1 MKNLPTGWDDFERVI
16 KDGYYYVDKT
26 KLISNLIGTGS
37 AVTLFTRPRRFGKTL
52 NMSMLKNFFEIG
64 SDPSL
69 FDGLAIA
76 DNKELCE
83 KHQGK
88 YPVIS
93 ISLKRVDGN
102 TFDEAYGKLCDVVGG
117 EAERFAFL
125 LDSTKLSEGD
135 KEDYRKLIKRESD
148 SATYYS
154 IPTNILTG
162 SLQKLSLLLSKHYGV
177 NTVIL
182 IDEYDVPLDKAHVH
196 GYYDEMVGIIRSMFH
211 DALKTNSNLAF
222 AVLTGC
228 LRVSKESIFTG
239 LNNLRIDS
247 ISMPRSGETFGFSDE
262 EVENIL
268 RDYGIYDKKNE
279 IKAWYDGFR
288 FGNDEVYCPWDVINY
303 VNDNIFEGSKG
314 AINYWANSSSNELVR
329 EFVDIST
336 RETTEELEKLVAG
349 DKVEKRINENLTY
362 RDLDGS
368 IDNLWGILYATGYLT
383 GTRGADNIY
392 TLWIPNKEV
401 CQIYEEDILK
411 WFDNRVRRD
420 TESATKFYNACLNGE
435 SAEMN
440 KVLNK
445 LLRKSVSVRD
455 TFARKDLKE
464 NFYHGFIL
472 GLLSQFSDI
481 QSNREGGNG
490 FSDITIVND
499 KLNKAAIL
507 ELKYSETEG
516 LQTMEKV
523 CDEALKQIE
532 YKNYAEDLVLS
543 GYEPIYKYGL
553 AFNKKRSYVKMEQQ
567 NV

>member
-1 MKNLPTGWDDFERVI
+1 MKNLPTGIDDFKLLRTE
-16 KDGYYYVDKT
+16 DYYYVDKT
-26 KLISNLIGTGS
+26 MLLKQFQPGKALLY
-37 AVTLFTRPRRFGKTL
+37 TRPRRFGKTL

-64 SDPSL
+64 SDSSL
-69 FDGLAIA
+69 FEGLEIA
-76 DNKELCE
+76 KDRAFCE
-83 KHQGK
+83 GHLGK

-102 TFDEAYGKLCDVVGG
+102 TFDEAFGKLCDVIGG

-125 LDSTKLSEGD
+125 LDSSKLSDGD
-135 KEDYRKLIKRESD
+135 KEDYRKLIKREPGSL
-148 SATYYS
+148 TYYS
-154 IPTNILTG
+154 IPANILTG
-162 SLQKLSLLLSKHYGV
+162 SLQKLSLLLSKHYGM

-182 IDEYDVPLDKAHVH
+182 IDEYDVPLDKAHDH

-211 DALKTNSNLAF
+211 DALKTNSSLAF

-239 LNNLRIDS
+239 LNNLDVYS
-247 ISMPRSGETFGFSDE
+247 ISDLECDDLFGFNE
-262 EVENIL
+262 LEVNKL
-268 RDYGIYDKKNE
+268 LQDYDLSDKKPDV
-279 IKAWYDGFR
+279 KAWYDGYK
-288 FGNDEVYCPWDVINY
+288 FGKKDIYCPWDVLKY
-303 VNDNIFEGSKG
+303 VEKHLSDRELEPQ
-314 AINYWANSSSNELVR
+314 NYWANSSGNDLVR

-336 RETTEELEKLVAG
+336 ETTTDELERLVAG
-349 DKVEKRINENLTY
+349 EKVEKRINENLTY

-383 GTRGADNIY
+383 GTRGTDNIY

-401 CQIYEEDILK
+401 RQIYEEDILK
-411 WFDNRVRRD
+411 WFDDRVKRD
-420 TESATKFYNACLNGE
+420 TESATKFYYACLNGE

-445 LLRKSVSVRD
+445 LLRKLVSVRD

-472 GLLSQFSDI
+472 GLLSQFGDI

-499 KLNKAAIL
+499 KMNKAAIL

-516 LQTMEKV
+516 MQAMETV

-532 YKNYAEDLVLS
+532 DKNYAEDLILS
-543 GYEPIYKYGL
+543 GYDSIYKYGIS
-553 AFNKKRSYVKMEQQ
+553 FNKKRSFVKMAQYK
-567 NV
+567 

>member
-26 KLISNLIGTGS
+26 KLIGNLIETRS

-76 DNKELCE
+76 DNKELCQ
-83 KHQGK
+83 KYQGK

-93 ISLKRVDGN
+93 ISLKTVSGLS
-102 TFDEAYGKLCDVVGG
+102 YGDALNRMRDVIGH
-117 EAERFAFL
+117 EAERFNFL
-125 LDSTKLSEGD
+125 L
-135 KEDYRKLIKRESD
+135 ESD
-148 SATYYS
+148 
-154 IPTNILTG
+154 NLTENDKIG
-162 SLQKLSLLLSKHYGV
+162 YRRMIMRDEKTKENYCMSEDTIISSLFELSYLLKKHYATNV
-177 NTVIL
+177 IIL

-196 GYYDEMVGIIRSMFH
+196 GYYDKMVELIRGMFH
-211 DALKTNSNLAF
+211 AALKTNPNLAF
-222 AVLTGC
+222 GVLTGC

-239 LNNLRIDS
+239 LNNLDVYS
-247 ISMPRSGETFGFSDE
+247 ISDLECDDLFGFNE
-262 EVENIL
+262 TEVTKIL
-268 RDYGIYDKKNE
+268 EDYYLTDKKPE
-279 IKAWYDGFR
+279 VKAWYDGYK
-288 FGNDEVYCPWDVINY
+288 FGKKDVYCPWDVLKYVEKHIN
-303 VNDNIFEGSKG
+303 DRELEPQ
-314 AINYWANSSSNELVR
+314 NYWANSSSNELVR

-336 RETTEELEKLVAG
+336 KETTEELEKLVAG
-349 DKVEKRINENLTY
+349 EKVEKLVNENLTY

-401 CQIYEEDILK
+401 RQIYEDDILK

-420 TESATKFYNACLNGE
+420 TESATKFYNACLNCE
-435 SAEMN
+435 PAEMN

-472 GLLSQFSDI
+472 GLLSQFGDI

-516 LQTMEKV
+516 LQAMEKV
-523 CDEALKQIE
+523 CDEALKQIDD
-532 YKNYAEDLVLS
+532 KNYAEDLILS
-543 GYEPIYKYGL
+543 GYDEIYKYGIS
-553 AFNKKRSYVKMEQQ
+553 FNKKRSFVKISQ
-567 NV
+567 